1 VTDVI
6 VVFKAFVTR
15 VGEGPLDGQLSR
27 DDVAKKGWLEFGTVT
42 RRERRAAP
50 FDFTLAKKAVRL
62 NGATQAAITKLD
74 VVFPESKAARSFEEL
89 PVEARKFIEKVES
102 EIRIPVALVGT
113 GPGSEDVVDRRK
125 L

>member
-1 VTDVI
+1 
-6 VVFKAFVTR
+6 
-15 VGEGPLDGQLSR
+15 
-27 DDVAKKGWLEFGTVT
+27 
-42 RRERRAAP
+42 
-50 FDFTLAKKAVRL
+50 
-62 NGATQAAITKLD
+62 
-74 VVFPESKAARSFEEL
+74 VVFPESKAARSFEDL